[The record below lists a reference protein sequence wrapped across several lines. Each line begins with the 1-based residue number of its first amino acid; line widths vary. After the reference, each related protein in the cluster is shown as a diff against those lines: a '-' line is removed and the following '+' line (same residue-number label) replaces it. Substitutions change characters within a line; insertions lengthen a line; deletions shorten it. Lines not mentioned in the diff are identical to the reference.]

1 MFRLSDCVACGIW
14 APQTGIK
21 PAPHELKGE
30 VSTTGLPGESPPKTF
45 YLTWSTINL
54 PTSLFF
60 TFHISKC
67 VFISIFQ
74 NFSPK
79 YL

>member
-1 MFRLSDCVACGIW
+1 MFWLSDCVACGIW
-14 APQTGIK
+14 APKTGIK
-21 PAPHELKGE
+21 LAPHELKGK
-30 VSTTGLPGESPPKTF
+30 VLTTRLPGQSLPKTF
-45 YLTWSTINL
+45 YLIWNTFNL